1 MPWKGDVHQCACSRA
16 TSLPLC
22 ILRIFKTGPGEPL
35 MFLAE
40 KRNSSPSPADP
51 AQQMSYARALRGGG
65 RSTCATRRLFRSHS
79 RSRLRSAKNPSIPRD
94 RPAQWISCCH
104 ALHESLTNPK
114 STGKATVIIRL
125 KASFKNTS
133 APRSCF
139 HGAVFKQAALQ
150 QQGVVLPRWWSRIQS
165 MTYRMT
171 GAMGPSASLRQPPA
185 LGGFCGRRSPKRRTR
200 ARFRQSLHG
209 SLPPTDPTCHIQMCF
224 LPRCGSQT
232 QQRAGSALISST
244 TTSQPPATHP
254 NMGREWR
261 TNRLAGLPS
270 VVYCTQRA
278 SSFHSQLT
286 TPLQSDS
293 TYTQGLLA
301 TYLTA
306 LSLFH
311 IPPAL
316 DGSWELY
323 LAGGPSARVQSLKRR
338 TEAILQLLYTPQET
352 ACQVRA
358 SSIAAC
364 LGVGGCG
371 CGFRDGPLAP

>member
-139 HGAVFKQAALQ
+139 
-150 QQGVVLPRWWSRIQS
+150 
-165 MTYRMT
+165 
-171 GAMGPSASLRQPPA
+171 
-185 LGGFCGRRSPKRRTR
+185 
-200 ARFRQSLHG
+200 
-209 SLPPTDPTCHIQMCF
+209 

-232 QQRAGSALISST
+232 QQRAGSALSGNSHMPSSGERRAPSLLACRIGASRGAQCHRGFISST

-358 SSIAAC
+358 SFIAAC
-364 LGVGGCG
+364 LGVEGCG